1 MKCYWL
7 LNAKRRFLEEPDR
20 TIDQIV
26 TETGFSSIAPF
37 LGSVRNPCGYVMLK
51 CESELSLRKIKK

>member
-7 LNAKRRFLEEPDR
+7 LNAKRRLLEEPDR

-37 LGSVRNPCGYVMLK
+37 LQPAL
-51 CESELSLRKIKK
+51 

>member
-7 LNAKRRFLEEPDR
+7 LNAKRRLLEELDR

-37 LGSVRNPCGYVMLK
+37 LQPAL
-51 CESELSLRKIKK
+51 